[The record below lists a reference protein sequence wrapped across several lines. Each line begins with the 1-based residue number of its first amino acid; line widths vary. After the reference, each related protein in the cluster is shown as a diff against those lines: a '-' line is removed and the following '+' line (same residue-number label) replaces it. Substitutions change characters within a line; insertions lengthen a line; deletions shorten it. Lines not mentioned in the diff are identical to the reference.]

1 MRKEKSSGL
10 RINLLGKPEVWLDD
24 VLLTNFSTAKTEAL
38 LYFLAGTR
46 QTHSRETLAGLLW
59 GEMPEAKARRNLT
72 KSLSVLRRLLA
83 PFFLLIEAQRVGF
96 APDAA
101 IDLDL
106 TRWTTAVSTLAPTP
120 DTISL
125 YRGDFLAG
133 FFVKDALPFEEWQLT
148 QREQLRGMAID
159 VLENL
164 VKQSNSQRDYVA
176 GIAYGRRLLEL
187 DPWRESAHRQLM
199 LMLARHGQHIA
210 ALAQYKQCTQLLA
223 DELGVEPMAETTAL
237 FQRIR
242 ASRSQPAYTLPH
254 QATPLVGRELELE
267 QIQQRLQDPK
277 CRLLTLTGLGGM
289 GKTRLAIAAAHQ
301 INQESALLFLNG
313 VAFVSL
319 AGVATESA
327 VPLTI
332 VTTLDVPLSSAITP
346 IRALLNFLHDQE
358 MLLVLDNFEHLTG
371 ASELL
376 LNILQSC
383 PDIKLLVTSRE
394 PLNLA
399 SEWRLDLEGLPIPP
413 AEEHDLAALKSYA
426 AVALFAQSA
435 SQMNAQF
442 RFSAENATEIGQLCQ
457 LVAGIPLALQL
468 AATWLRTM
476 SIPSILSALERDLN
490 ILATDMRD
498 IPPRQRSLRAV
509 FESTWL
515 LLSAEERL
523 AIETLSLCRGGFT
536 QEAAAEIAQ
545 TTPFLLRRI
554 IDRALLYQQHEARYD
569 LHPLTQQFAQERL
582 ENSGQAEVAA
592 ASHGRYYLAWLTKQ
606 TPALHGPTPQ
616 IPINAIEKEL
626 DNLKQAWQWA
636 TDTRQSDL
644 LLDGFTDLVTFYD
657 LVGLLSEGEILAQT
671 TIDQIGEADD
681 PDEERLLCQALI
693 AKGLFITTQGQYEA
707 ADAIL
712 ARALSLAQ
720 HLHDEQAMA
729 DIYDIRGR
737 ILTDTGRYNEA
748 KQQYW
753 QALTHHRQQSND
765 WKTASALTNLGWTH
779 IVEDNADAALPVLQE
794 ALMLERKIGHK
805 RGEAFVLGNLAVVYG
820 IKGEVQKALSN
831 QREVLTVYE
840 TLGDLLNLGR
850 AENNIGM
857 TFLNMGR
864 YSTALPHMQR
874 AVELSRQIGTLS
886 GLTNALDSLGTA
898 YLASGYYGKA
908 SACLHEALESAL
920 EIGYTYMN
928 YSVRAILV
936 RLGNHTGNL
945 TQAQEHLQQLRPL
958 AERLE
963 NTTYVARA
971 LAEQATLTYL
981 QDDLSGATSLMKQAI
996 DILRQNPAPLDM
1008 PFFLLQQADYLSQQQ
1023 LPADALSLVEETLA
1037 IAQNLQHE
1045 PSQMRACALMANL
1058 LMMLGKP
1065 EAAQRYAENAHAHAE
1080 ELESYPEILDGFVHL
1095 GHYHFA
1101 LGDSET
1107 AAKISMFVI
1116 DHPASTYAARRQAKT
1131 LLVAST

>member
-10 RINLLGKPEVWLDD
+10 RISLLGKPEVWLDD

-38 LYFLAGTR
+38 LYFLAGTG
-46 QTHSRETLAGLLW
+46 QTHSREALAGLLW

-83 PFFLLIEAQRVGF
+83 PFLLIEAQRVGF

-106 TRWTTAVSTLAPTP
+106 TRWTTAVSTPAPTP
-120 DTISL
+120 DTITL

-148 QREQLRGMAID
+148 QRERLRGIAID

-187 DPWRESAHRQLM
+187 DPWRESTHRQLM
-199 LMLARHGQHIA
+199 LMLARQGQHPA
-210 ALAQYKQCTQLLA
+210 ALAQYQQCTQLLA

-242 ASRSQPAYTLPH
+242 TSRNHPALALPH
-254 QATPLVGRELELE
+254 ELAPLVGREAELE
-267 QIQQRLQDPK
+267 QIQQRLQDPQ
-277 CRLLTLTGLGGM
+277 CRLLTITGLGGM

-301 INQESALLFLNG
+301 INRELALLFLNG
-313 VAFVSL
+313 VVFVSL

-332 VTTLDVPLSSAITP
+332 VNVLNVPLSSAVTP
-346 IRALLNFLHDQE
+346 TQALLNFLRNQE
-358 MLLVLDNFEHLTG
+358 ILLVLDNFEHVTG
-371 ASELL
+371 AADLL
-376 LNILQSC
+376 LKLLQSC
-383 PDIKLLVTSRE
+383 PDIKLLITSRE

-399 SEWRLDLEGLPIPP
+399 LEWRLDLEGLPIPP
-413 AEEHDLAALKSYA
+413 EAEQEPVQLQTYA
-426 AVALFAQSA
+426 SVALFVQSA
-435 SQMNAQF
+435 FQVNAQF
-442 RFSAENATEIGQLCQ
+442 RLSEENAVEIRQLCW

-476 SIPSILSALERDLN
+476 SISNVLAALERDLN

-515 LLSAEERL
+515 LLSAEERQT
-523 AIETLSLCRGGFT
+523 IEMLSRCRGGFT
-536 QEAAAEIAQ
+536 QKAAAEIAQ
-545 TTPFLLRRI
+545 ATPFLLRRI
-554 IDRALLYQQHEARYD
+554 IDRALLYQQDDNRYD
-569 LHPLTQQFAQERL
+569 LHPLTRQFAQEQL
-582 ENSGQAEVAA
+582 EKSGQAEIAA
-592 ASHGRYYLAWLTKQ
+592 ANHGRYYLVWLTKQ
-606 TPALHGPTPQ
+606 TPALHGSTPQ

-636 TDTRQSDL
+636 ANTRQSDL
-644 LLDGFTDLVTFYD
+644 LLDGFADLVTFYD
-657 LVGLLSEGEILAQT
+657 LVGLLSEGEILAQA

-681 PDEERLLCQALI
+681 SDEERLLCRALI

-720 HLHDEQAMA
+720 HLHDEQALA

-737 ILTDTGRYNEA
+737 ILTDIGRYNEA

-753 QALTHHRQQSND
+753 QALTYHRQRSND

-794 ALMLERKIGHK
+794 ALILERKIDHK

-831 QREVLTVYE
+831 QWEVLTVYE

-864 YSTALPHMQR
+864 YSAALPHMQR

-898 YLASGYYGKA
+898 YLASGHYVKA
-908 SACLHEALESAL
+908 SACLYEALESAL
-920 EIGYTYMN
+920 EIGFTYMN

-936 RLGNHTGNL
+936 RLGNHTGDL
-945 TQAQEHLQQLRPL
+945 AQAQEHLQQLRPL
-958 AERLE
+958 VEKLE
-963 NTTYVARA
+963 NTTYVARS
-971 LAEQATLTYL
+971 LAEQAALTYL
-981 QDDLSGATSLMKQAI
+981 QDDLSGATSLMGQAI

-1023 LPADALSLVEETLA
+1023 LPADALSLVEEALA
-1037 IAQNLQHE
+1037 TAQNLQHE
-1045 PSQMRACALMANL
+1045 PLQMRACALMANL
-1058 LMMLGKP
+1058 FMMLGEP
-1065 EAAQRYAENAHAHAE
+1065 EAAQRYAEKAHAYAE

-1095 GHYHFA
+1095 GRYHFA
-1101 LGDSET
+1101 LGDSQT
-1107 AAKISMFVI
+1107 AAKISKFVI

-1131 LLVAST
+1131 VLAACT